1 MENKQYLN
9 IEFYG
14 DMKWLEADYTD
25 QLKSYSLTI
34 IDKVISIQHADIYCD
49 DTTVEGK
56 VIMTNNDILEFRG
69 NSQSQTLK
77 INNEKINVN
86 TDTDFILNLISSEY
100 TKYIY
105 SKLNI

>member
-14 DMKWLEADYTD
+14 DMKCLEADYTN
-25 QLKSYSLTI
+25 QLKNYSLTI
-34 IDKVISIQHADIYCD
+34 IDKAISIQHADIYCD
-49 DTTVEGK
+49 DATVKGK
-56 VIMTNNDILEFRG
+56 VVMTNSDTLEFKG
-69 NSQSQTLK
+69 DSQSQTLK
-77 INNEKINVN
+77 INNEKIDI
-86 TDTDFILNLISSEY
+86 TDTDFILNLIFSEY

>member
-14 DMKWLEADYTD
+14 DMKSLEADYTNK
-25 QLKSYSLTI
+25 LKNYSLVI
-34 IDKVISIQHADIYCD
+34 IDKAISIQHADIYCD
-49 DTTVEGK
+49 DTAVEGK
-56 VIMTNNDILEFRG
+56 VVMTNNDTIEFKG

-77 INNEKINVN
+77 INNEKIDIN
-86 TDTDFILNLISSEY
+86 TDTDFILNLIFSEY

>member
-14 DMKWLEADYTD
+14 DMKCLEADYTN
-25 QLKSYSLTI
+25 QLKNYSLMI

-49 DTTVEGK
+49 DDTVEGK
-56 VIMTNNDILEFRG
+56 VVMTNNDTLEFKG
-69 NSQSQTLK
+69 DSQSQTLK

-86 TDTDFILNLISSEY
+86 TDTDFILNLIFSEY

>member
-14 DMKWLEADYTD
+14 DMKCLEADYTN
-25 QLKSYSLTI
+25 QLKNYSLMI

-56 VIMTNNDILEFRG
+56 VIMTNNDTLEFKG
-69 NSQSQTLK
+69 DSQSQTLK
-77 INNEKINVN
+77 INNEKIDIN
-86 TDTDFILNLISSEY
+86 TDTEFILNLIFSEY

>member
-14 DMKWLEADYTD
+14 DMKWLEADYAN
-25 QLKSYSLTI
+25 QLKNYSLTI
-34 IDKVISIQHADIYCD
+34 IDKVISIRYADIYCD

-56 VIMTNNDILEFRG
+56 IIMTNNDTLEFKG
-69 NSQSQTLK
+69 DSQSQTLK
-77 INNEKINVN
+77 INNEKININ
-86 TDTDFILNLISSEY
+86 TDTDFILNLIFSEY

>member
-14 DMKWLEADYTD
+14 DMKCLEADYTN
-25 QLKSYSLTI
+25 QLKNYSLVI

-49 DTTVEGK
+49 DITVEGT
-56 VIMTNNDILEFRG
+56 VVMTNNNILEFKG

-77 INNEKINVN
+77 INNEKIDIN
-86 TDTDFILNLISSEY
+86 TDTDFILNLVFSEY
-100 TKYIY
+100 AKYIY

>member
-1 MENKQYLN
+1 MKNKQHLN

-14 DMKWLEADYTD
+14 DIECLEADYTN
-25 QLKSYSLTI
+25 QLKNYSLMI
-34 IDKVISIQHADIYCD
+34 IDKAISIQHADIYCD

-56 VIMTNNDILEFRG
+56 VIMTNNDILEFKG

-77 INNEKINVN
+77 INNEKIDI
-86 TDTDFILNLISSEY
+86 TDADFILNLIFSEY

-105 SKLNI
+105 SKLNL

>member
-14 DMKWLEADYTD
+14 DMKWLEADYAN
-25 QLKSYSLTI
+25 QLKNYSLAI

-49 DTTVEGK
+49 DTIVEGK
-56 VIMTNNDILEFRG
+56 IIMTNNDALEFKG
-69 NSQSQTLK
+69 DSQSQTLK

-86 TDTDFILNLISSEY
+86 TDTDFILNLIFSEY

>member
-14 DMKWLEADYTD
+14 DMKCLEANYTN
-25 QLKSYSLTI
+25 QLKNYSLVI

-56 VIMTNNDILEFRG
+56 VIMTNNDTLEFKG
-69 NSQSQTLK
+69 DSQSQTSK
-77 INNEKINVN
+77 INNEKIDIN
-86 TDTDFILNLISSEY
+86 TDTDFILNLIFLEY

>member
-1 MENKQYLN
+1 MESKQYLN

-25 QLKSYSLTI
+25 QLKNYSLAI
-34 IDKVISIQHADIYCD
+34 IDKAISIQHADIYCD

-77 INNEKINVN
+77 INNEKIDIN
-86 TDTDFILNLISSEY
+86 TDTDFILNLIFSEC

-105 SKLNI
+105 SKLNL

>member
-14 DMKWLEADYTD
+14 DMKSLEADYIN
-25 QLKSYSLTI
+25 QLKNYSLI
-34 IDKVISIQHADIYCD
+34 IINKTISIQNADIYCD
-49 DTTVEGK
+49 DDTVEGK
-56 VIMTNNDILEFRG
+56 VVMTNNDTLEFKG
-69 NSQSQTLK
+69 DSQSQTLK

-86 TDTDFILNLISSEY
+86 TDTDFILNLIFSEY

-105 SKLNI
+105 SKLNL

>member
-14 DMKWLEADYTD
+14 DMKWLEADYIN
-25 QLKSYSLTI
+25 QLKKYSLTI
-34 IDKVISIQHADIYCD
+34 INKTISIQHADIYCD
-49 DTTVEGK
+49 DNTVEGK
-56 VIMTNNDILEFRG
+56 VIMTNNDTVKFKG

-77 INNEKINVN
+77 INNEKININ
-86 TDTDFILNLISSEY
+86 TDTDFILNLIFSEY

-105 SKLNI
+105 SKLNL

>member
-14 DMKWLEADYTD
+14 DMKLLEADYIN
-25 QLKSYSLTI
+25 QLKNYSLVI
-34 IDKVISIQHADIYCD
+34 IDKAISIQHADIYCD
-49 DTTVEGK
+49 DITVEGK
-56 VIMTNNDILEFRG
+56 VIMTNNDTLEFKG
-69 NSQSQTLK
+69 DSQSQTLK

-86 TDTDFILNLISSEY
+86 TDTDFILNLIFSEY

>member
-14 DMKWLEADYTD
+14 DIKSLEADYTN
-25 QLKSYSLTI
+25 QLKNYSLMI
-34 IDKVISIQHADIYCD
+34 IDKAISIQHADIYCD

-56 VIMTNNDILEFRG
+56 VVMTNNDILEFKG

-77 INNEKINVN
+77 INNEKIDI
-86 TDTDFILNLISSEY
+86 TDADFILNLIFSEY

-105 SKLNI
+105 SKLNF